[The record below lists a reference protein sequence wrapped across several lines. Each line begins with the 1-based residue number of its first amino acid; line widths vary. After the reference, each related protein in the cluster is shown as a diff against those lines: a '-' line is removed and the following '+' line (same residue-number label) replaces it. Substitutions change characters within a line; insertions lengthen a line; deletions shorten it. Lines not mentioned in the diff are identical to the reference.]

1 MTDTS
6 DIRRVIEQALANARK
21 AELGATG
28 QTEHAVRALLQMH
41 PELSEQEAVTAVR
54 RVLRPY

>member
-28 QTEHAVRALLQMH
+28 QTEHAVRAILQMH
-41 PELSEQEAVTAVR
+41 PELSEQEAVQAVQ
-54 RVLRPY
+54 RVMRPY